1 MKPLA
6 TDTDVAELLGTT
18 IEDVRLK
25 CRATWPCVKPKR
37 GQWRFTEAMVEQIIA
52 MESVTHRKAPTEL
65 VSTQTK
71 RSRARSA

>member
-6 TDTDVAELLGTT
+6 TDADLAELLGIT

-37 GQWRFTEAMVEQIIA
+37 GQWRFTETMVEQIIA
-52 MESVTHRKAPTEL
+52 MESVTHRKAPAEL
-65 VSTQTK
+65 RSAQTK